1 MRTENLTAIL
11 AANLEPDAK
20 QTMWRHVLGINAG
33 ALAALILSVGILRV
47 SETMERIHHDEAR
60 HVAIASRCA
69 RPLLKSIRGREIAME
84 GCERLITLLHLRAG
98 SLDLLSVDPD
108 RLCARVRAPPRLA

>member
-20 QTMWRHVLGINAG
+20 QTMWRHVFGINAG
-33 ALAALILSVGILRV
+33 ALAALILSGGILRV

-60 HVAIASRCA
+60 QVAIASRCA

-84 GCERLITLLHLRAG
+84 ACERLITLLHLGLAPWTCFRSTQIAFVRA
-98 SLDLLSVDPD
+98 
-108 RLCARVRAPPRLA
+108 CARHPD